1 MMFKFVVRKL
11 RWLARIPVLPQLFDA
26 GLMVA
31 TMLFDR
37 PRLRAMEMFEN
48 AIRRKYTIQR
58 RPHRFGGVG
67 FFIGTTE
74 IGHLHG
80 NGLLDLFVGK
90 SLRAKEVRRGRALPH
105 HVFPDSGWISFW
117 LKSPA
122 DITQALELFEIAS
135 MYRTSGPAHFTRSLN
150 GCRRSPRILP
160 DEIEGD

>member
-11 RWLARIPVLPQLFDA
+11 RWLARTPVLPQLFDA
-26 GLMVA
+26 GLVVA

-48 AIRRKYTIQR
+48 AIHRKYTIQR

-67 FFIGTTE
+67 FFIETTE

-90 SLRAKEVRRGRALPH
+90 SFRTEEVRRGRALPH

-122 DITQALELFEIAS
+122 DIAQALELFEIAS
-135 MYRTSGPAHFTRSLN
+135 MYRTTGQLISRAH
-150 GCRRSPRILP
+150 
-160 DEIEGD
+160 

>member
-1 MMFKFVVRKL
+1 MMFKFVVKKL

-26 GLMVA
+26 GLMIA

-37 PRLRAMEMFEN
+37 PRLRAMETFEN
-48 AIRRKYTIQR
+48 AVRRKYTIQR

-80 NGLLDLFVGK
+80 NGLLDLFVGR
-90 SLRAKEVRRGRALPH
+90 SFRAEQVRQGRALPH
-105 HVFPDSGWISFW
+105 HVFPESGWISFW

-122 DITQALELFEIAS
+122 DIAQALALFEIAS
-135 MYRTSGPAHFTRSLN
+135 MYRTTGQLISRAH
-150 GCRRSPRILP
+150 
-160 DEIEGD
+160 

>member
-1 MMFKFVVRKL
+1 MMFKFVVKKL

-48 AIRRKYTIQR
+48 AICRKYTIQR

-67 FFIGTTE
+67 FFIGPTE

-90 SLRAKEVRRGRALPH
+90 SIRAEEVRRGCALPH

-122 DITQALELFEIAS
+122 DLAQALELFEIAS
-135 MYRTSGPAHFTRSLN
+135 IYRTTGQLISRAH
-150 GCRRSPRILP
+150 
-160 DEIEGD
+160 

>member
-31 TMLFDR
+31 TILFDR

-48 AIRRKYTIQR
+48 AIRRKYPIQR

-90 SLRAKEVRRGRALPH
+90 SFRAEEVRRGRALLH
-105 HVFPDSGWISFW
+105 HVFPESGWISFW

-122 DITQALELFEIAS
+122 DIAQALELFEIAS
-135 MYRTSGPAHFTRSLN
+135 MYRTTAQLISRAH
-150 GCRRSPRILP
+150 
-160 DEIEGD
+160 

>member
-1 MMFKFVVRKL
+1 MMFKFVVKKL

-26 GLMVA
+26 GLMIA

-37 PRLRAMEMFEN
+37 PRLRAMEIFEN
-48 AIRRKYTIQR
+48 AIRRNYPVQR

-67 FFIGTTE
+67 FFIETTE

-90 SLRAKEVRRGRALPH
+90 SFRSEQVRRGRALPH

-122 DITQALELFEIAS
+122 DLAQALELFEIAS
-135 MYRTSGPAHFTRSLN
+135 RYRTTGQLISRAH
-150 GCRRSPRILP
+150 
-160 DEIEGD
+160 

>member
-1 MMFKFVVRKL
+1 MIFRFVVKEL

-26 GLMVA
+26 GLMIT
-31 TMLFDR
+31 TMLFNR

-48 AIRRKYTIQR
+48 AVCGKYAIQK

-90 SLRAKEVRRGRALPH
+90 SFRTEQVRQKHALPH

-117 LKSPA
+117 LRSPA
-122 DITQALELFEIAS
+122 DLARALDLFEIAS
-135 MYRTSGPAHFTRSLN
+135 KYRTN
-150 GCRRSPRILP
+150 GQLISPIR
-160 DEIEGD
+160 

>member
-1 MMFKFVVRKL
+1 
-11 RWLARIPVLPQLFDA
+11 LPQLFDA
-26 GLMVA
+26 GLMIA

-48 AIRRKYTIQR
+48 AIGRKYSIQT

-67 FFIGTTE
+67 FFFGTTE

-90 SLRAKEVRRGRALPH
+90 SFRAEEVRRGRALPH

-117 LKSPA
+117 LKSSD
-122 DITQALELFEIAS
+122 DIALAVELFEIAS
-135 MYRTSGPAHFTRSLN
+135 VYRTTDQLISRAH
-150 GCRRSPRILP
+150 
-160 DEIEGD
+160 

>member
-1 MMFKFVVRKL
+1 MFKFVVKKL

-26 GLMVA
+26 GLMIA

-37 PRLRAMEMFEN
+37 PRLRAMETFES

-90 SLRAKEVRRGRALPH
+90 SFRTEQVRRGRALPH

-122 DITQALELFEIAS
+122 DISQALELFEIAS
-135 MYRTSGPAHFTRSLN
+135 MYRTPGQLISRAH
-150 GCRRSPRILP
+150 
-160 DEIEGD
+160 

>member
-1 MMFKFVVRKL
+1 
-11 RWLARIPVLPQLFDA
+11 
-26 GLMVA
+26 
-31 TMLFDR
+31 
-37 PRLRAMEMFEN
+37 MEMFDN
-48 AIRRKYTIQR
+48 AIRHKYTIQR

-90 SLRAKEVRRGRALPH
+90 SFRAEEVRRGRALPH

-122 DITQALELFEIAS
+122 DIAQALELFEIAS
-135 MYRTSGPAHFTRSLN
+135 VYRTTGQLISQAH
-150 GCRRSPRILP
+150 
-160 DEIEGD
+160 

>member
-1 MMFKFVVRKL
+1 MIFRFVVKEL

-26 GLMVA
+26 GLMIT
-31 TMLFDR
+31 TMLFNR

-48 AIRRKYTIQR
+48 AVCCKYAIQK

-90 SLRAKEVRRGRALPH
+90 SFRTEQVRQGHALLH

-117 LKSPA
+117 LRTPA
-122 DITQALELFEIAS
+122 DIAQALELFEIAS
-135 MYRTSGPAHFTRSLN
+135 KYRTSGQLIS
-150 GCRRSPRILP
+150 RIR
-160 DEIEGD
+160 

>member
-26 GLMVA
+26 GLMIA
-31 TMLFDR
+31 TTLFNR
-37 PRLRAMEMFEN
+37 PRLRAMEMFES
-48 AIRRKYTIQR
+48 AIRRKYAIQR

-80 NGLLDLFVGK
+80 KGLLDLFVGK
-90 SLRAKEVRRGRALPH
+90 SFRAEEVRRGRALPH

-122 DITQALELFEIAS
+122 DIAQALELFEIAS
-135 MYRTSGPAHFTRSLN
+135 MYRTKDQLISRAY
-150 GCRRSPRILP
+150 
-160 DEIEGD
+160 

>member
-1 MMFKFVVRKL
+1 MFKFVVKKL
-11 RWLARIPVLPQLFDA
+11 RWLARIPFLPQLFDA
-26 GLMVA
+26 GLMIA

-48 AIRRKYTIQR
+48 AIRRKYPIQR

-90 SLRAKEVRRGRALPH
+90 SFRAEQVRRGRALPH

-117 LKSPA
+117 LKNPA
-122 DITQALELFEIAS
+122 DIAQALALFEIAS
-135 MYRTSGPAHFTRSLN
+135 MYRTTGQLISRAH
-150 GCRRSPRILP
+150 
-160 DEIEGD
+160 

>member
-1 MMFKFVVRKL
+1 MMFKFVVKKL

-26 GLMVA
+26 GLVIA

-37 PRLRAMEMFEN
+37 PRFRAMEMFEN
-48 AIRRKYTIQR
+48 AVCRKDTIQR

-67 FFIGTTE
+67 FFVGRTE

-90 SLRAKEVRRGRALPH
+90 SFRADQVRRGRALPH
-105 HVFPDSGWISFW
+105 HVFPESGWISFW

-122 DITQALELFEIAS
+122 DIADAVELFEIAN
-135 MYRTSGPAHFTRSLN
+135 MYRTSGQFTS
-150 GCRRSPRILP
+150 RIH
-160 DEIEGD
+160 

>member
-11 RWLARIPVLPQLFDA
+11 RWLARIPVFPQLFDA

-37 PRLRAMEMFEN
+37 RRLRAMEMFES
-48 AIRRKYTIQR
+48 AIRCKYTIQR
-58 RPHRFGGVG
+58 RPHRFGGIG

-90 SLRAKEVRRGRALPH
+90 SLRAEQVRRGRALPH

-122 DITQALELFEIAS
+122 DIAQALELFEIAS
-135 MYRTSGPAHFTRSLN
+135 VYRTTGQLISRAH
-150 GCRRSPRILP
+150 
-160 DEIEGD
+160 

>member
-1 MMFKFVVRKL
+1 MIFQFVVKKL

-37 PRLRAMEMFEN
+37 PRLRAMETFEN
-48 AIRRKYTIQR
+48 AIRRKYAIQR

-67 FFIGTTE
+67 FFVGTTE

-90 SLRAKEVRRGRALPH
+90 SFRTEQVREGRALPH
-105 HVFPDSGWISFW
+105 HVFSDSGWISFW
-117 LKSPA
+117 VRSPA
-122 DITQALELFEIAS
+122 DVGQAMELFEVART
-135 MYRTSGPAHFTRSLN
+135 YRTTGHLISQVV
-150 GCRRSPRILP
+150 
-160 DEIEGD
+160 

>member
-31 TMLFDR
+31 TILFDR

-67 FFIGTTE
+67 FFFGTTE

-90 SLRAKEVRRGRALPH
+90 SFRTGQVRRGRALPDQ
-105 HVFPDSGWISFW
+105 VFPGSGWGSFCVTGW
-117 LKSPA
+117 A
-122 DITQALELFEIAS
+122 D
-135 MYRTSGPAHFTRSLN
+135 MP
-150 GCRRSPRILP
+150 
-160 DEIEGD
+160 

>member
-1 MMFKFVVRKL
+1 MFKFVVKRL
-11 RWLARIPVLPQLFDA
+11 RWLARIPFLPQLFDA
-26 GLMVA
+26 GLMIA

-48 AIRRKYTIQR
+48 AIRRKYPIQR

-90 SLRAKEVRRGRALPH
+90 SFRAEQVRRGRALPH

-117 LKSPA
+117 LKNPA
-122 DITQALELFEIAS
+122 DIAQALALFEIAS
-135 MYRTSGPAHFTRSLN
+135 MYRTTGQLISRAH
-150 GCRRSPRILP
+150 
-160 DEIEGD
+160 

>member
-1 MMFKFVVRKL
+1 MIFRFVVKEL

-31 TMLFDR
+31 TILFDR

-48 AIRRKYTIQR
+48 AIRRKYPIQR

-90 SLRAKEVRRGRALPH
+90 SFRAEEVRRGRALLH
-105 HVFPDSGWISFW
+105 HVFPESGWISFW

-122 DITQALELFEIAS
+122 DIAQALELFEIAS
-135 MYRTSGPAHFTRSLN
+135 MYRTTAQLISRAH
-150 GCRRSPRILP
+150 
-160 DEIEGD
+160 

>member
-1 MMFKFVVRKL
+1 MMFKFVVMKL
-11 RWLARIPVLPQLFDA
+11 RWLAQIPVLPRLFDA

-48 AIRRKYTIQR
+48 GIRRKYTMQT

-90 SLRAKEVRRGRALPH
+90 SFRAEEVRRGRALPH

-122 DITQALELFEIAS
+122 DITRALELFEIAS
-135 MYRTSGPAHFTRSLN
+135 IYRMTGQLISRAH
-150 GCRRSPRILP
+150 
-160 DEIEGD
+160 

>member
-11 RWLARIPVLPQLFDA
+11 RWLARIPVFPQLFDA

-37 PRLRAMEMFEN
+37 RRLRAMEMFED

-67 FFIGTTE
+67 FFIARTE

-90 SLRAKEVRRGRALPH
+90 SLRAEQVRRGRALPH

-122 DITQALELFEIAS
+122 DIAQALELFEIAS
-135 MYRTSGPAHFTRSLN
+135 VYRTTGQLISRAH
-150 GCRRSPRILP
+150 
-160 DEIEGD
+160 

>member
-1 MMFKFVVRKL
+1 MFKFVVKKL
-11 RWLARIPVLPQLFDA
+11 RWLARIPVLAQLFDA
-26 GLMVA
+26 GLMIA

-48 AIRRKYTIQR
+48 AIRRNYPIQK

-80 NGLLDLFVGK
+80 NGWLDLFVGK
-90 SLRAKEVRRGRALPH
+90 SFRAEEIRRGRALPH

-122 DITQALELFEIAS
+122 DIAQALELFEIAS
-135 MYRTSGPAHFTRSLN
+135 TYRTTGQLISRAH
-150 GCRRSPRILP
+150 
-160 DEIEGD
+160 

>member
-1 MMFKFVVRKL
+1 MMFKFVVKKL

-26 GLMVA
+26 GLMIA

-48 AIRRKYTIQR
+48 AIRRNYPVQS

-67 FFIGTTE
+67 FFIETTE

-90 SLRAKEVRRGRALPH
+90 SFRSEQVRRGRALPH

-122 DITQALELFEIAS
+122 DLAQALELFEIAS
-135 MYRTSGPAHFTRSLN
+135 RYRTTGQLISRAH
-150 GCRRSPRILP
+150 
-160 DEIEGD
+160 

>member
-31 TMLFDR
+31 TTLFDR

-90 SLRAKEVRRGRALPH
+90 SFRAEEVRGRRALPH

-122 DITQALELFEIAS
+122 DIARALELFEIAS
-135 MYRTSGPAHFTRSLN
+135 MNRTTGQLISRAH
-150 GCRRSPRILP
+150 
-160 DEIEGD
+160 